1 MIAILRRLFLT
12 LWGLSLLTAPIALAE
27 PGARAA
33 AQADEP
39 YTIVGS
45 FATTNPIYPLIGA
58 EFGAILYDLAG
69 EINRDYGFVPAPES
83 QVIGVVQGTISRG
96 NYTLTLPDAP
106 TATWLDFDGDPR
118 TPAAVQ
124 VYTTGLYINYLGD
137 ERVNRGETL
146 FTASVKFQ
154 PLSQDIAGGH
164 VVVWSAE
171 EGALFPAGPG
181 PDGVAFTTDD
191 PLMPLPAGWSVVSLD
206 ERPYRIIREPVVEVP
221 IVESLGALNDYSAL
235 TYRAAWEQFFAR
247 VRETYPFTAEKE
259 VDWDAIYAE
268 ITPLVGLATSDL
280 TFHLVITRFGEL
292 LADTHV
298 GYASMPIL
306 QNLLIGGVGISGLV
320 MTDDGELVVTGV
332 ASGSPAARAGI
343 QIGDVLTSI
352 DGVPAARALDQT
364 PLLLSSASTPH
375 GRAFFQAMTLLQG
388 RIGSSVALRWEG
400 PHGEREATLTRVPDA
415 SALLTALGLMGPSGR
430 VVEGRVLDSGL
441 GYIRVRSFAQE
452 VSAAA
457 GLFASAL
464 EDLIAA
470 DVPGVI
476 IDVRSNSGGI
486 PQLAMAMAGHFFTDY
501 ERVIDLYYADGK
513 GDFQYRGFIEILVS
527 EPHYAGPVA
536 VLVDPLTGSAGDVFV
551 YAMRFHNRA
560 IVVGHTPTGGFTGEV
575 SDGQYLL
582 PGALTVQVPTGRPT
596 DPLTGA
602 TVLEGVGVAPDV
614 RVPLTRETV
623 LSPQDEVLQAAEA
636 ALLALIAAQP

>member
-1 MIAILRRLFLT
+1 
-12 LWGLSLLTAPIALAE
+12 
-27 PGARAA
+27 
-33 AQADEP
+33 
-39 YTIVGS
+39 
-45 FATTNPIYPLIGA
+45 
-58 EFGAILYDLAG
+58 
-69 EINRDYGFVPAPES
+69 
-83 QVIGVVQGTISRG
+83 VIGVVQGTISRG
-96 NYTLTLPDAP
+96 TYTLALPDAP
-106 TATWLDFDGDPR
+106 TATWLDFDGDPH
-118 TPAAVQ
+118 TPAVQ

-137 ERVNRGETL
+137 ERINRGETL
-146 FTASVKFQ
+146 FTASVTFQ
-154 PLSQDIAGGH
+154 PLSQDIAGGY

-181 PDGVAFTTDD
+181 SDGAAFTADD
-191 PLMPLPAGWSVVSLD
+191 PLMPLPAGWSIVNLD
-206 ERPYRIIREPVVEVP
+206 ERPYRIIREPVVEIP

-247 VRETYPFTAEKE
+247 VHETYPFAAEKE
-259 VDWDAIYAE
+259 VDWDAIYNE

-280 TFHLVITRFGEL
+280 TFHLLITRFGEL

-298 GYASMPIL
+298 GYASVPIL

-332 ASGSPAARAGI
+332 GRGSPAAQAGI
-343 QIGDVLTSI
+343 QVGDILTSI
-352 DGVPAARALDQT
+352 DGIPAARALDET

-388 RIGSSVALRWEG
+388 RIGSSVTLRWES
-400 PHGEREATLTRVPDA
+400 PDGEREATLTRVPDA
-415 SALLTALGLMGPSGR
+415 SALLTALGLAGSSGR

-470 DVPGVI
+470 GVPGVI

-623 LSPQDEVLQAAEA
+623 LSPEDEVLQAAEA